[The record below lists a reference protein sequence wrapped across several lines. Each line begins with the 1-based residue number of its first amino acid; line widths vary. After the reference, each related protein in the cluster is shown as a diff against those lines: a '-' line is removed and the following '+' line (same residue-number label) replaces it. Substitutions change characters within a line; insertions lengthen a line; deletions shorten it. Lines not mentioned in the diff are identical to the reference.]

1 MKRVIVYF
9 LLFSFVF
16 VPFQPILAHGVTD
29 SLGYL
34 SFSGKVTD
42 GKTGEPLQGASV
54 YFSDLKTGATTNKD
68 GIFSISNI
76 PQGKHLVEISFIG
89 YATLTEYVELSQDLR
104 KDFSLSP
111 TVIENREVVVTG
123 VSAATQQRRAV
134 TPITVV
140 KRQDIIKVTA
150 TNLIDALAKKPGISQ
165 ISTGP
170 AVSKPVIRGLGYNRV
185 VVLNDGARQ
194 EGQQWGD
201 EHGIE
206 IDEYSVQKVEIL
218 KGPASLMYGSD
229 AMAGVINILTNVP
242 VSQGTLKGSIV
253 SNYQT
258 NNRLRG
264 VGANL
269 AGNSLSGFNW
279 NVYGSYK
286 AAADYENKYD
296 GRVYNSK
303 FREMNFGGYVGVNRS
318 WGYSHVIFSRF
329 NQKLGLIEGTRDVD
343 GFFVKP
349 IPGGGEE
356 TVTSSDNNGTLPGI
370 PWQHIQHTKLV
381 SDNSFNIGNG
391 RLTAVFGY
399 QRNQRMEYGNID
411 DPSERELYFDLNT
424 GTYNLAYHF
433 RESNGWRNSI
443 GLNGMWQSNQNKG
456 AEVLIP
462 EYSLFDVGGFWY
474 TQKNW
479 KKLSVSGGIRMD
491 NRSLSSKELTE
502 GADIK
507 FNAFNKNFANVSGSI
522 GLSYEA
528 TNDLTLKFNIA
539 RGFRSPAI
547 AELASNGAHE
557 GTNRYEYGDQALK
570 SETSLQIDGGLEW
583 NSEHLSV
590 TASLFYNNIS
600 NFIFYRKL
608 SNAGG
613 TDSLVEVDGDFL
625 TAFQFDQRRATLAGA
640 EFSLDIHPHPLD
652 WLHFENSFSFV
663 RGRFAEALE
672 GSRNIPFVPAARLL
686 SDLRGDFLKKGRLFR
701 NVFLMVEMDATFE
714 QSHPFTGYNTETV
727 TPSYTLFN
735 IGTGTDIVSKGK
747 TLFSLYITAINV
759 GDVAYQNHLSRLK
772 YTDINQATGRMG
784 VFNMGRNFSI
794 KLNVPITGR
803 LGKSS

>member
-1 MKRVIVYF
+1 MKRVIFYF
-9 LLFSFVF
+9 LLFNIVT
-16 VPFQPILAHGVTD
+16 FQSASAFTFTD
-29 SLGYL
+29 SSGIL

-42 GKTGEPLQGASV
+42 AKTGEPLVGASV

-68 GIFSISNI
+68 GLFSISNI
-76 PQGKHLVEISFIG
+76 PQGRHLVEISFIG
-89 YATLTEYVELSQDLR
+89 YATLTEYVDLFQDIR
-104 KDFSLSP
+104 KDFSLST

-150 TNLIDALAKKPGISQ
+150 TNLIDALSKKPGISQ

-242 VSQGTLKGSIV
+242 VSQGTLKGSVI

-303 FREMNFGGYVGVNRS
+303 FREMNFGGYLGVNRS
-318 WGYSHVIFSRF
+318 WGYSHLIFSNF
-329 NQKLGLIEGTRDVD
+329 NQKLGLIEGTRDSD

-349 IPGGGEE
+349 VAGGGEE

-381 SDNSFNIGNG
+381 SDNSFNVGNG
-391 RLTAVFGY
+391 RLTAVLGY

-443 GLNGMWQSNQNKG
+443 GLNGMFQSNQNKG

-462 EYSLFDVGGFWY
+462 EYSLFDIGGFWY
-474 TQKNW
+474 SQKNW
-479 KKLSVSGGIRMD
+479 KKLSLSGGIRFD
-491 NRSLSSKELTE
+491 NRSLSSKEFRE
-502 GADIK
+502 GTDVK
-507 FNAFNKNFANVSGSI
+507 FSAFDKDFANVSGSI
-522 GLSYEA
+522 GLSYEVS
-528 TNDLTLKFNIA
+528 NDLTLKFNVA

-557 GTNRYEYGDQALK
+557 GTNRYEYGDQQLK
-570 SETSLQIDGGLEW
+570 SETSLQVDGGMEW

-590 TASLFYNNIS
+590 SASLFYNNIS

-608 SNAGG
+608 SNTGG

-625 TAFQFDQRRATLAGA
+625 MAFQFDQRRATLSGA
-640 EFSLDIHPHPLD
+640 EISLDIHPHPLD

-663 RGRFAEALE
+663 RARFSEALE

-686 SDLRGDFLKKGRLFR
+686 SDLRGDFFKKGKLFR
-701 NVFLMVEMDATFE
+701 NVFLMLEMDATFK
-714 QSHPFTGYNTETV
+714 QSHPFTGYNTETE

-747 TLFSLYITAINV
+747 TLFSLYLTAINV

-794 KLNVPITGR
+794 KLNVPINGR

>member
-1 MKRVIVYF
+1 MKRVIFYF
-9 LLFSFVF
+9 LLFNIVT
-16 VPFQPILAHGVTD
+16 FQSASAFTFTD
-29 SLGYL
+29 SSGIL

-42 GKTGEPLQGASV
+42 AKTGEPLVGASV

-68 GIFSISNI
+68 GLFSISNI
-76 PQGKHLVEISFIG
+76 PQGRHLVEISFIG
-89 YATLTEYVELSQDLR
+89 YATLTEYVDLFQDIR
-104 KDFSLSP
+104 KDFSLST

-150 TNLIDALAKKPGISQ
+150 TNLIDALSKKPGISQ

-242 VSQGTLKGSIV
+242 VSQGILKGSVI

-303 FREMNFGGYVGVNRS
+303 FREMNFGGYLGVNRS
-318 WGYSHVIFSRF
+318 WGYSHLIFSKF
-329 NQKLGLIEGTRDVD
+329 NQKLGLIEGTRDSD

-349 IPGGGEE
+349 VAGGGEE

-381 SDNSFNIGNG
+381 SDNSFNVGNG
-391 RLTAVFGY
+391 RLTAVLGY

-424 GTYNLAYHF
+424 GTYNFAYHF

-443 GLNGMWQSNQNKG
+443 GLNGMVQSNQNKG

-462 EYSLFDVGGFWY
+462 EYSLFDIGGFWY
-474 TQKNW
+474 SQKNW
-479 KKLSVSGGIRMD
+479 KKLSLSGGIRFD
-491 NRSLSSKELTE
+491 NRSLSSKEFRE
-502 GADIK
+502 GTDVK
-507 FNAFNKNFANVSGSI
+507 FSAFDKDFANVSGSI
-522 GLSYEA
+522 GLSYEVS
-528 TNDLTLKFNIA
+528 NDLTLKFNVA

-557 GTNRYEYGDQALK
+557 GTNRYEYGDQQLK
-570 SETSLQIDGGLEW
+570 SETSLQVDGGMEW

-590 TASLFYNNIS
+590 SASLFYNNIS

-625 TAFQFDQRRATLAGA
+625 MAFQFDQRRATLSGA
-640 EFSLDIHPHPLD
+640 EISLDIHPHPLD

-663 RGRFAEALE
+663 RARFSEALE

-686 SDLRGDFLKKGRLFR
+686 SDLRGDFFKKGKLFR
-701 NVFLMVEMDATFE
+701 NVFLMLEMDATFK
-714 QSHPFTGYNTETV
+714 QSHPFTGYNTETE

-747 TLFSLYITAINV
+747 TLFSLYLTAINV

-794 KLNVPITGR
+794 KLNVPINGR

>member
-1 MKRVIVYF
+1 MKRVIFYF
-9 LLFSFVF
+9 LLFNIVT
-16 VPFQPILAHGVTD
+16 FQSASAFTFTD
-29 SLGYL
+29 SSGIL

-42 GKTGEPLQGASV
+42 AKTGEPLVGASV

-68 GIFSISNI
+68 GLFSISNI
-76 PQGKHLVEISFIG
+76 PQGRHLVEISFIG
-89 YATLTEYVELSQDLR
+89 YATLTEYVDLFQDIR
-104 KDFSLSP
+104 KDFSLST

-150 TNLIDALAKKPGISQ
+150 TNLIDALSKKPGISQ

-242 VSQGTLKGSIV
+242 VSQGTLKGSVI

-303 FREMNFGGYVGVNRS
+303 FREMNFGGYLGVNRS
-318 WGYSHVIFSRF
+318 WGYSHLIFSKF
-329 NQKLGLIEGTRDVD
+329 NQKLGLIEGTRDSD

-349 IPGGGEE
+349 VAGGGEE

-381 SDNSFNIGNG
+381 SDNSFNVGNG
-391 RLTAVFGY
+391 RLTAVLGY

-424 GTYNLAYHF
+424 GTYNFAYHF

-443 GLNGMWQSNQNKG
+443 GLNGMVQSNQNKG

-462 EYSLFDVGGFWY
+462 EYSLFDIGGFWY
-474 TQKNW
+474 SQKNW
-479 KKLSVSGGIRMD
+479 KKLSLSGGIRFD
-491 NRSLSSKELTE
+491 NRSLSSKEFRE
-502 GADIK
+502 GTDVK
-507 FNAFNKNFANVSGSI
+507 FSAFDKDFANVSGSI
-522 GLSYEA
+522 GLSYEVS
-528 TNDLTLKFNIA
+528 NDLTLKFNVA

-557 GTNRYEYGDQALK
+557 GTNRYEYGDQQLK
-570 SETSLQIDGGLEW
+570 SETSLQVDGGMEW

-590 TASLFYNNIS
+590 SASLFYNNIS

-625 TAFQFDQRRATLAGA
+625 MAFQFDQRRATLSGA
-640 EFSLDIHPHPLD
+640 EISLDIHPHPLD

-663 RGRFAEALE
+663 RARFSEALE

-686 SDLRGDFLKKGRLFR
+686 SDLRGDFFKKGKLFR
-701 NVFLMVEMDATFE
+701 NVFLMLEMDATFK
-714 QSHPFTGYNTETV
+714 QSHPFTGYNTETE

-747 TLFSLYITAINV
+747 TLFSLYLTAINV

-794 KLNVPITGR
+794 KLNVPINGR

>member
-1 MKRVIVYF
+1 MKRVIFYF
-9 LLFSFVF
+9 LLFNIVA
-16 VPFQPILAHGVTD
+16 FQSASAFTFTD
-29 SLGYL
+29 SSGIL

-42 GKTGEPLQGASV
+42 AKTGEPLVGASV

-68 GIFSISNI
+68 GLFSISNI
-76 PQGKHLVEISFIG
+76 PQGRHLVEISFIG
-89 YATLTEYVELSQDLR
+89 YATLTEYVDLFQDIR
-104 KDFSLSP
+104 KDFSLST

-150 TNLIDALAKKPGISQ
+150 TNLIDALSKKPGISQ

-242 VSQGTLKGSIV
+242 VSQGTLKGSVI

-303 FREMNFGGYVGVNRS
+303 FREMNFGGYLGVNRS
-318 WGYSHVIFSRF
+318 WGYSHLIFSKF
-329 NQKLGLIEGTRDVD
+329 NQKLGLIEGTRDSD

-349 IPGGGEE
+349 VAGGGEE

-381 SDNSFNIGNG
+381 SDNSFNVGNG
-391 RLTAVFGY
+391 RLTAVLGY

-424 GTYNLAYHF
+424 GTYNFAYHF

-443 GLNGMWQSNQNKG
+443 GLNGMFQSNQNKG

-462 EYSLFDVGGFWY
+462 EYSLFDIGGFWY
-474 TQKNW
+474 SQKNW
-479 KKLSVSGGIRMD
+479 KKLSLSGGIRFD
-491 NRSLSSKELTE
+491 NRSLSSKEFRE
-502 GADIK
+502 GTDVK
-507 FNAFNKNFANVSGSI
+507 FSAFDKDFANVSGSI
-522 GLSYEA
+522 GLSYEVS
-528 TNDLTLKFNIA
+528 NDLTLKFNVA

-557 GTNRYEYGDQALK
+557 GTNRYEYGDQQLK
-570 SETSLQIDGGLEW
+570 SETSIQVDGGMEW

-590 TASLFYNNIS
+590 SASLFYNNIS

-608 SNAGG
+608 SNTGG

-625 TAFQFDQRRATLAGA
+625 MAFQFDQRRATLSGA
-640 EFSLDIHPHPLD
+640 EISLDIHPHPLD

-663 RGRFAEALE
+663 RARFSEALE

-686 SDLRGDFLKKGRLFR
+686 SDLRGDFFKKGKLFR
-701 NVFLMVEMDATFE
+701 NVFLMLEMDATFK
-714 QSHPFTGYNTETV
+714 QSHPFTGYNTETE

-747 TLFSLYITAINV
+747 TLFSLYLTAINV

-794 KLNVPITGR
+794 KLNVPINGR